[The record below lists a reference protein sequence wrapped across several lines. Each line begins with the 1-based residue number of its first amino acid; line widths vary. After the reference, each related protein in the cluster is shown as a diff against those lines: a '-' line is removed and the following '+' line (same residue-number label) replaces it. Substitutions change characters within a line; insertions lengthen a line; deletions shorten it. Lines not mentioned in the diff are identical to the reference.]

1 MVTLGLAAV
10 TASAGAQGAAANTN
24 CTGLTADACQ
34 QVVDLFYYM
43 VPQLGTGLAGG
54 NTTLAQGGNMGG
66 RTLGLM
72 PKFAIDVRI
81 NAVMGNIPVL
91 VQPVVTLPGATA
103 PPAKR
108 AFATSASLV
117 ALPAFDVAIGV
128 FKGIPVGVS
137 SAAYVPT
144 VDLDKIS
151 VTPDS
156 PFKFGYGFRVGLLK
170 ESLVAPGVGFSF
182 IQRALPKTTITG
194 IAGSGVTATSVA
206 IKDLDLKATSW
217 RLTVSKSLLLFGLA
231 AGVGQDKNSAST
243 AITIAA
249 PSPVPVKSFTGLT
262 QDVTRTNYF
271 VDVSMNL
278 VILKIVA
285 TGGMVSGGDIFT
297 YNTFDTAPDKSRTYA
312 SVGVRFGL

>member
-1 MVTLGLAAV
+1 
-10 TASAGAQGAAANTN
+10 
-24 CTGLTADACQ
+24 
-34 QVVDLFYYM
+34 
-43 VPQLGTGLAGG
+43 
-54 NTTLAQGGNMGG
+54 
-66 RTLGLM
+66 
-72 PKFAIDVRI
+72 
-81 NAVMGNIPVL
+81 
-91 VQPVVTLPGATA
+91 
-103 PPAKR
+103 
-108 AFATSASLV
+108 
-117 ALPAFDVAIGV
+117 
-128 FKGIPVGVS
+128 
-137 SAAYVPT
+137 

-156 PFKFGYGFRVGLLK
+156 PFKFGYGVRVGLLK
-170 ESLVAPGVGFSF
+170 EGLVAPGVGFSF

-206 IKDLDLKATSW
+206 IKDLDLKAKSW

-231 AGVGQDKNSAST
+231 AGVGQDMNSAST

-249 PSPVPVKSFTGLT
+249 PSPVPVKSFTGLK

-278 VILKIVA
+278 LILKIVA